1 MRRFMS
7 STRIP
12 ATLGGLALVLTLG
25 ACASGPSRLT
35 APDLGSEP
43 AGRFTVTNSRAQ
55 LAGRVHYARGV
66 KLRIEPGLGGVTPS
80 EAVTLR
86 HSPLAVPSGVS
97 LRLLAEVDPPELQGT
112 TLQATHIAMHRG
124 KVYVSYNA
132 QGPLFMGGVDV
143 FNVVPPRG
151 VPELISSALYPDT
164 DVNAVDS
171 KDGKLYLATA
181 TDNPEFATQAALEE
195 VDLDGDLLTSVS
207 RRVGLPSYAGTGVAV
222 DGGLV
227 FATSGDG
234 PDGGVAAFDALTL
247 EQLWRSEFADA
258 RAVTV
263 DGGTTVTMS
272 GQPCTL
278 RMFDAAAAGP
288 TATGSCCP
296 GGANYPHAKS
306 TVAIHQG
313 LAFVAAGDE
322 GTKVVRLADGVVT
335 SVVPVPPVAG
345 LAPELTVTN
354 AVAVSGN
361 LVYMANG
368 GAGLWVARLRHDQL
382 EVVGKIEFGD
392 GPSVNFVAAR
402 GNLLFVATGTGGLRI
417 VQVNHGNAF

>member
-1 MRRFMS
+1 MRRFLS
-7 STRIP
+7 SERFP
-12 ATLGGLALVLTLG
+12 AALGGLVLILTLG
-25 ACASGPSRLT
+25 ACANGPSRLT
-35 APDLGSEP
+35 APDLGSDR
-43 AGRFTVTNSRAQ
+43 AARFTVTNSRAQ
-55 LAGRVHYARGV
+55 LAGRVHARDV
-66 KLRIEPGLGGVTPS
+66 KLTIEPELSGTARS
-80 EAVTLR
+80 EGVTLR
-86 HSPLAVPSGVS
+86 GAPAIQGVS
-97 LRLLAEVDPPELQGT
+97 LRLLAEVDPPELLGT

-124 KVYVSYNA
+124 KVYVAYNA

-151 VPELISSALYPDT
+151 VPELISSALYSDT

-181 TDNPEFATQAALEE
+181 TDDPQFATQAALEE
-195 VDLDGDLLTSVS
+195 IVLDGDLLTSVS
-207 RRVGLPSYAGTGVAV
+207 RRAALPSYAGTGVAV
-222 DGGLV
+222 EGGLV

-234 PDGGVAAFDALTL
+234 TDGGVAAFDALTL
-247 EQLWRSEFADA
+247 QQVWRADFADA
-258 RAVTV
+258 RAVAV
-263 DGGTTVTMS
+263 DGGTAFTMS

-288 TATGSCCP
+288 TPLGSCAP
-296 GGANYPHAKS
+296 GGANLPHAKA

-322 GTKVVRLADGVVT
+322 GTKVVRLADGTVT
-335 SVVPVPPVAG
+335 DVVPVPPVAG

-368 GAGLWVARLRHDQL
+368 GAGLWVARLKHDKL
-382 EVVGKIEFGD
+382 EVVGKIDFGD

-402 GNLLFVATGTGGLRI
+402 GNLLFAATGTGGLRI
-417 VQVNHGNAF
+417 IQVIHGNAF